1 MLSIVFL
8 CDICHSITYSI
19 SARFLPVS
27 VGRASERASVAGTT
41 VKGALCTFACGVEK
55 QGSIHGVCIKVLGFF
70 GFGDKKRLL
79 WGSFGGVLV
88 VFGGLWV
95 V

>member
-1 MLSIVFL
+1 MS
-8 CDICHSITYSI
+8 HSYAHSI
-19 SARFLPVS
+19 SADFCTVS
-27 VGRASERASVAGTT
+27 VGRASERAAWQARQLRVPC
-41 VKGALCTFACGVEK
+41 LRLP
-55 QGSIHGVCIKVLGFF
+55 VCAKSRAAFTEYVLKFCVFF